1 MKRDRRRK
9 YQQCSDDQLR
19 KAAKQRQIE
28 MEVWNKQLATP
39 LPCISG
45 DLVTV
50 NRSDTSTR
58 LKRSFSFQKVRQT

>member
-50 NRSDTSTR
+50 NRSDTFV
-58 LKRSFSFQKVRQT
+58 FSKLSNCFEKVRA